1 MQKWTN
7 SGTHVPAIREVPV
20 LLGTPLVGWG
30 GALET
35 PPAPPTVTEQLIV
48 TAVEENAAQPQ
59 DNGNLEGEDDNELL
73 IPLETHS
80 APEGLASRVAYPDAL
95 TQGMKSCWSELRVA
109 PLAFVVV
116 PSHVEYSCCISQVV
130 WYVSS
135 SLV

>member
-59 DNGNLEGEDDNELL
+59 DNGNLEGEDDDELL
-73 IPLETHS
+73 IPLEMHS

-95 TQGMKSCWSELRVA
+95 TQGMKSC
-109 PLAFVVV
+109 
-116 PSHVEYSCCISQVV
+116 
-130 WYVSS
+130 
-135 SLV
+135 